1 MPACEYV
8 QQQKKSKK
16 KNQQGEIK
24 ECVDGRWPAGTAGD
38 DDEIAMTDV
47 TASDSRRS
55 RLLLVV
61 WSLLIRGNRI
71 GAQVEL
77 GSRRMDSCNGFD
89 HYSFEIELHA
99 TR

>member
-8 QQQKKSKK
+8 QQQKKVEKK
-16 KNQQGEIK
+16 TQQGEIK

-38 DDEIAMTDV
+38 DELAMTDV

-55 RLLLVV
+55 HLLLVV
-61 WSLLIRGNRI
+61 WSLLIRRI

-89 HYSFEIELHA
+89 HYSFETELHA
-99 TR
+99 RQ